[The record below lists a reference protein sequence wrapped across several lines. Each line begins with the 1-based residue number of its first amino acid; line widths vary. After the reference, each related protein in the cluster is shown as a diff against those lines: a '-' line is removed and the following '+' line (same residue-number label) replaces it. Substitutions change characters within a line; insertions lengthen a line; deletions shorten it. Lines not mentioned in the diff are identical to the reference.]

1 MIIDIYLSKAGYE
14 MKNYADR
21 SVRPRW
27 ITDSEICA
35 ILRIILRPN
44 LYYCFID
51 SKNEME
57 YVKVSKRSRRKKVS
71 F

>member
-35 ILRIILRPN
+35 ILRIILRPIYN
-44 LYYCFID
+44 IVLLIQKMRW
-51 SKNEME
+51 SP
-57 YVKVSKRSRRKKVS
+57 
-71 F
+71 